1 MTPDEI
7 TALRHLVDRYA
18 DAVDRRDG
26 VTLRSLFAEDG
37 VLRVQTEDGP
47 LENEWRGA
55 DVVESL
61 HVLEPFTSTFHHVG
75 GCVFDDEEGGA
86 VRGRVRCLAHHYER
100 TGNGPVDLVMMIV
113 YHDRYDGRGDGDG
126 GGDGDRW
133 QIAERR
139 VAIQWTEL
147 HPAHPKRRAPR

>member
-1 MTPDEI
+1 MTPDQT

-18 DAVDRRDG
+18 DAVDRRDEA
-26 VTLRSLFAEDG
+26 TLRSLFTEDG
-37 VLRVQTEDGP
+37 VLSVQTEDGP
-47 LENEWRGA
+47 LENEWSGA
-55 DVVESL
+55 DVVRSL

-75 GCVFDDEEGGA
+75 GCVFEQEEDGA

-113 YHDRYDGRGDGDG
+113 YHDRYEDDGS
-126 GGDGDRW
+126 RW
-133 QIAERR
+133 RIAERR

-147 HPAHPKRRAPR
+147 HPAHPKRKARR

>member
-1 MTPDEI
+1 M

-26 VTLRSLFAEDG
+26 ATLRSLFGENG
-37 VLRVQTEDGP
+37 ILRVQTEDGP
-47 LENEWRGA
+47 LEDEWRGGA
-55 DVVESL
+55 VVESL

-75 GCVFDDEEGGA
+75 GCVFEKEEDGA

-100 TGNGPVDLVMMIV
+100 TANGPVDLVMMIV
-113 YHDRYDGRGDGDG
+113 YHDRYEGEGGRW
-126 GGDGDRW
+126 R
-133 QIAERR
+133 IAERR

-147 HPAHPKRRAPR
+147 HPAHPKRKARR